1 MNPPH
6 SHPAETSIALVE
18 SFRKALTR
26 RAAVE
31 KLDLQ
36 RIYLEEATARH
47 SEAALHY
54 PFCTAQPTMAKA
66 RSKATHNA
74 VLPGVTDWQEAGEML
89 KTTQNFTIVYC
100 GQREAFFD
108 EILSRDGHTIALI
121 FSHKPTVQRFVGSLN
136 EVQVDITWLNEESRF
151 LLSIH
156 HLDRQTAK
164 TTPLVYVL
172 LNGKSQDIYTAVF
185 AHVRERLRILPAV
198 IIADSVQDCRLHPS
212 LQLTFPEASIK
223 ANWFEYVD
231 SVSRQVR
238 ESPDVFLPST
248 NKAVLRMILV
258 LPFLPADYMAPG
270 LEAIRKWM
278 IDRRVDT
285 TVGGPLWSLCRCI
298 ETTWLR
304 GVGAGRLSMFR
315 VTISVQDNMKEFH
328 SEVQCLTGGGTQ
340 RASIWRTI
348 EGLTALAARVN
359 SQGLEGQWKKNSSS
373 AAAGG
378 NKNQL
383 LSEAVIRNATEQW
396 ITQPIH
402 LRSPLQF
409 LQMSSHFITK
419 MFLSRVVRSSGELE
433 DREVDKEKEVP
444 PQEPPELAQLTRAAS
459 STASHCGG
467 TLQPSR
473 LPSEPPPLAFLPQ
486 ILDKAREQVKLLD
499 KRKRMTHASK
509 DPPPLMPII
518 RTNNNK

>member
-1 MNPPH
+1 
-6 SHPAETSIALVE
+6 
-18 SFRKALTR
+18 
-26 RAAVE
+26 
-31 KLDLQ
+31 
-36 RIYLEEATARH
+36 
-47 SEAALHY
+47 
-54 PFCTAQPTMAKA
+54 MAKA
-66 RSKATHNA
+66 RSKAAHNA
-74 VLPGVTDWQEAGEML
+74 VLPVVTDWQEAGEIL
-89 KTTQNFTIVYC
+89 KTTKNFTIVYC
-100 GQREAFFD
+100 GQRDAFFD
-108 EILSRDGHTIALI
+108 EMLSRDGHTTALI
-121 FSHKPTVQRFVGSLN
+121 FSHRPTVQRFIGALN

-151 LLSIH
+151 LLSLH
-156 HLDRQTAK
+156 HLDRRTAK

-172 LNGKSQDIYTAVF
+172 LNGTSQDIYTAVF
-185 AHVRERLRILPAV
+185 AHMRESLQILPAV
-198 IIADSVQDCRLHPS
+198 IIADSVQDFHLHAS

-231 SVSRQVR
+231 SVSRQVH
-238 ESPDVFLPST
+238 ESSDVFPFSQST
-248 NKAVLRMILV
+248 HKAILRMILV

-278 IDRRVDT
+278 IDRKVDT
-285 TVGGPLWSLCRCI
+285 TVGGPMWSLCRCV

-328 SEVQCLTGGGTQ
+328 SEVRWLKGGTQ
-340 RASIWRTI
+340 KASIWSTI
-348 EGLTALAARVN
+348 EGLTAMAARVN
-359 SQGLEGQWKKNSSS
+359 SQGLEGQWKRSSS
-373 AAAGG
+373 SSSSGGGGGGG

-419 MFLSRVVRSSGELE
+419 TFLSRVLKNSNLGNESAE
-433 DREVDKEKEVP
+433 EVQEEEVEKQAVHKEP
-444 PQEPPELAQLTRAAS
+444 SMQQPPELDQSLTKTAAS
-459 STASHCGG
+459 SINSQGPNG
-467 TLQPSR
+467 TVQPISR

-486 ILDKAREQVKLLD
+486 ILDRAREQVKLLD
-499 KRKRMTHASK
+499 KRKRLIHPN

-518 RTNNNK
+518 RTNNNNK